1 MPATWRIASDRLFM
15 LSTHW
20 MKLNENAPIIT
31 TFNSYYIITE
41 NWFLAQRMTSVIQ
54 PAKTKDSNKYY

>member
-1 MPATWRIASDRLFM
+1 
-15 LSTHW
+15 